1 MKKSVIGLIVIV
13 ILIGGIFIFRTIQ
26 QPKITLKTI
35 SIKDV
40 DDINLLFINIPKS
53 IILSVVLDVE
63 NPNFL
68 GATVSNVNYQLFLNN
83 IPVGEG
89 SLPYSVYIP
98 ANGRTD
104 VTTEVKISIASS
116 IQTLLSILQQ
126 GSVNAKVVG
135 NIYIQAPIIGT
146 ITVPFNEEKLVF
158 GSGTSGTISSQPY
171 LSVQNI
177 WWEVNGVNLN
187 SAKSGDT
194 VIGYITVKAVNGRV
208 NGNAIVKIRQDISF
222 APDKDFAS
230 SSYDINLNEGETK
243 TLSISFSPVFASN
256 IRGYFFELWFN
267 NNKIYSTESSYPP
280 RLSVSSVQSGS
291 ISVSGVHWEQNN
303 MMVNSV
309 EVDSLVSAKATIT
322 SYGGPV
328 SGTLKF
334 EIRKDIPFAPDIS
347 FGSKEYSINLQNGES
362 KTIEYQFTPT
372 EVSGSNI
379 RGYFVEITFNGKKVY
394 TMQSSYPPRLTIT
407 QKVSTCQDGQ
417 TRNYVCKSTTTIQYE
432 ECSNG
437 NWVVRETICSNG
449 NICQNGKCV
458 QTQQEGTA
466 IVTNA
471 YWTKNGQTIT
481 SANVGDNVV
490 AHITILAQNG
500 YVNGVATIDIRKDI
514 ALSPDQSFSKQDINV
529 NIDSGKSQ
537 EITISFSPDQATGGL
552 FRGYFIE
559 VVFDGNKIYTMESQY
574 PPRLTV
580 S

>member
-1 MKKSVIGLIVIV
+1 MKKSVIALIIIA
-13 ILIGGIFIFRTIQ
+13 ILTGGAFFIFGTIQ
-26 QPKITLKTI
+26 EPKVTLKTV

-40 DDINLLFINIPKS
+40 EDINLLFISIPKS
-53 IILSVVLDVE
+53 VILSVVLDVE

-68 GATVSNVNYQLFLNN
+68 GATVNNVNYQLYLNN

-126 GSVNAKVVG
+126 GSVTAKVVG
-135 NIYIQAPIIGT
+135 NVYIQVPIIGT
-146 ITVPFNEEKLVF
+146 ITVPFSEERVVF
-158 GSGTSGTISSQPY
+158 GSGTVSSQPH
-171 LSVQNI
+171 LTVQNI
-177 WWEVNGVNLN
+177 WWEVNGVNSN
-187 SAKSGDT
+187 SAKSGDN

-208 NGNAIVKIRQDISF
+208 TGNTIVKIRQDISL

-230 SSYDINLNEGETK
+230 SSYSINLNEGETK
-243 TLSISFSPVFASN
+243 TLSISFSPVSASN

-280 RLSVSSVQSGS
+280 RLSVSSVQAGS
-291 ISVSGVHWEQNN
+291 ISVSSVHWEQKDIT
-303 MMVNSV
+303 VNSV

-322 SYGGPV
+322 SYGGPI

-334 EIRKDIPFAPDIS
+334 EIRKDIPFAPDTS
-347 FGSKEYSINLQNGES
+347 FGSREFSINLQSGES
-362 KTIEYQFTPT
+362 KNIEYQFTPT
-372 EVSGSNI
+372 EISGGNI

-394 TMQSSYPPRLTIT
+394 TMQSNYPPRLTVT
-407 QKVSTCQDGQ
+407 QKVLACQDGR
-417 TRNYVCKSTTTIQYE
+417 TRNYVCKSSTTIQYE

-437 NWVVRETICSNG
+437 NWLVKETICSSG
-449 NICQNGKCV
+449 YVCQNGQCV

-466 IVTNA
+466 VVTSA
-471 YWTKNGQTIT
+471 YWTKNGQTVT

-490 AHITILAQNG
+490 AHVTILAQNG
-500 YVNGVATIDIRKDI
+500 YVNGVATVDIRKDI
-514 ALSPDQSFSKQDINV
+514 ALSPDQSFSKQNINV
-529 NIDSGKSQ
+529 NIDSGESQ
-537 EITISFSPDQATGGL
+537 EITLSFFPDQATGGL

-559 VVFDGNKIYTMESQY
+559 VLFDGDKIYTMESQY